1 MATFVGWSLQFADEL
16 NRKVEERAAVVIELR
31 KTIVKAFSRN
41 EKPSSPILHCCS
53 QEPLNLTADPR
64 YPTPVRQVSADAD
77 GPARWA
83 ASSSV
88 DRRKYCQHGSADDG
102 WQFITPSV
110 YLRRTNTT
118 TRCDDRPF
126 DVLRRIFFLLKST
139 VRGKVPEGSTLYFG
153 DTRVSL

>member
-31 KTIVKAFSRN
+31 KTIVEAFSRN

-77 GPARWA
+77 GPAR
-83 ASSSV
+83 
-88 DRRKYCQHGSADDG
+88 
-102 WQFITPSV
+102 
-110 YLRRTNTT
+110 
-118 TRCDDRPF
+118 
-126 DVLRRIFFLLKST
+126 
-139 VRGKVPEGSTLYFG
+139 
-153 DTRVSL
+153 